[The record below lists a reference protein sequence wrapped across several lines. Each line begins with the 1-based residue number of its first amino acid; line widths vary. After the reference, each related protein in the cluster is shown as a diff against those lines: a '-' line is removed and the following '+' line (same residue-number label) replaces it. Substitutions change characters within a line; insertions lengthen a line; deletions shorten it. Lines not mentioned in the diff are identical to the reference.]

1 MNTVSSCSKIEVGGS
16 IAGNNGWMQNLD
28 GWCLLLQGD
37 VTTRCDLGLWDL
49 VMVVVERK
57 GGYFFGSSGDWWAM
71 CVMTLGPV
79 VEAGVKTS
87 GKKME
92 VVVDKD
98 EAERLRIDCKLNNAE
113 GEFKTTC
120 EQLLVKRLKQKVQ
133 GAIFG
138 KMWEKLKKNSED
150 IYEVIEFGEEEINK
164 DYFE

>member
-49 VMVVVERK
+49 VMVVVKRK

-71 CVMTLGPV
+71 CVMTHGPV
-79 VEAGVKTS
+79 VEVGVKTS

-98 EAERLRIDCKLNNAE
+98 EGLSWWDGDEDI
-113 GEFKTTC
+113 GM
-120 EQLLVKRLKQKVQ
+120 
-133 GAIFG
+133 
-138 KMWEKLKKNSED
+138 MWEKLKKKSED
-150 IYEVIEFGEEEINK
+150 IYDVIEFGEEEINK

>member
-37 VTTRCDLGLWDL
+37 VTTRCNVGRKWCASGLQRGRVDISL
-49 VMVVVERK
+49 VVV
-57 GGYFFGSSGDWWAM
+57 
-71 CVMTLGPV
+71 VIV

-98 EAERLRIDCKLNNAE
+98 EGLLR
-113 GEFKTTC
+113 
-120 EQLLVKRLKQKVQ
+120 
-133 GAIFG
+133 
-138 KMWEKLKKNSED
+138 
-150 IYEVIEFGEEEINK
+150 
-164 DYFE
+164 